1 MFQVAPRPAHHHG
14 VPEPL
19 NLSMS
24 HYQSPVAQKLNI
36 PRRLARPSFSEPSR
50 DAIARIDP
58 ALAGVPLEYIRKML
72 AGNANQCVAFLLD
85 ASLCLVLTDTA
96 RMIAALS
103 LLTIPSSLPCAH
115 LPPPTLDVPMRPTSQ
130 MPDASAFPSHV
141 LAILS
146 SRSSS
151 ATPTVASFADK
162 SSLPA
167 SATIPLY
174 PASAIVLSAH
184 CSLLPPLPQGLPASG
199 RRAALTLPVIPLTI
213 PSPET
218 FALLH
223 AYLHT
228 MRPDTLLAALLPSLA
243 SALPPMSA
251 ASSSTAPAGKLVYV
265 SQFSSDRL
273 LRLAHALAGAAFQRG
288 GPQGAMGALMA
299 HVKLVNGLWQNVCAL
314 GVFDAELWGVMD
326 LAWEVVLAAMT
337 QVNEK
342 R

>member
-1 MFQVAPRPAHHHG
+1 MFQVASRHHHG

-19 NLSMS
+19 NLAGLS

-50 DAIARIDP
+50 DAVARIDP
-58 ALAGVPLEYIRKML
+58 ALAGVPIEYIRKML
-72 AGNANQCVAFLLD
+72 AGNAHSYDDRGTIAPD
-85 ASLCLVLTDTA
+85 HPE
-96 RMIAALS
+96 RAALRT
-103 LLTIPSSLPCAH
+103 L
-115 LPPPTLDVPMRPTSQ
+115 PPTLDAPIRPSSQ
-130 MPDASAFPSHV
+130 TPDLAAFPTHV

-162 SSLPA
+162 GSLPP
-167 SATIPLY
+167 STTIPLY
-174 PASAIVLSAH
+174 PASALVLAAH

-199 RRAALTLPVIPLTI
+199 RRAALTLPVVPLTI

-228 MRPDTLLAALLPSLA
+228 MRPDTLLASLLPALA
-243 SALPPMSA
+243 AALPHMPA
-251 ASSSTAPAGKLVYV
+251 ASSSAAPPAGKLVYV
-265 SQFSSDRL
+265 AQFSSERL

-288 GPQGAMGALMA
+288 GPQGAMGGLMA
-299 HVKLVNGLWQNVCAL
+299 HVKLINGLWQNVCAL
-314 GVFDAELWGVMD
+314 GVFDAELWGVLD

-337 QVNEK
+337 QVAEN

>member
-1 MFQVAPRPAHHHG
+1 MFQVASRPAHHHG
-14 VPEPL
+14 AVPEPL

-36 PRRLARPSFSEPSR
+36 PRRLARPTFSEPSR
-50 DAIARIDP
+50 DSIARIDP
-58 ALAGVPLEYIRKML
+58 ALASVPLEYIRKML
-72 AGNANQCVAFLLD
+72 AGNANQ
-85 ASLCLVLTDTA
+85 
-96 RMIAALS
+96 MITALS
-103 LLTIPSSLPCAH
+103 LLTIPNSLPCAH
-115 LPPPTLDVPMRPTSQ
+115 LPPTLDAPVRPSSQ
-130 MPDASAFPSHV
+130 MPDLSSFPTHV

-151 ATPTVASFADK
+151 STPTVASFTDK
-162 SSLPA
+162 ASLPA
-167 SATIPLY
+167 SATMPLY
-174 PASAIVLSAH
+174 PVSALVLAAH
-184 CSLLPPLPQGLPASG
+184 CSLLPPLPQGLPSNG
-199 RRAALTLPVIPLTI
+199 RRATLTLPVIPLTV

-228 MRPDTLLAALLPSLA
+228 MRPDTLLASLLPGIA
-243 SALPPMSA
+243 SSIPQMSA
-251 ASSSTAPAGKLVYV
+251 ASSSAGSGKLVYV
-265 SQFSSDRL
+265 SQFSSERL

-288 GPQGAMGALMA
+288 GPQGAMGGLMA
-299 HVKLVNGLWQNVCAL
+299 HVKLINGLWQNVCAL

-337 QVNEK
+337 QVAEN

>member
-1 MFQVAPRPAHHHG
+1 MFQVASRHHHG

-19 NLSMS
+19 NLAGMS

-50 DAIARIDP
+50 DAVARIDP
-58 ALAGVPLEYIRKML
+58 ALAGVPIEYIRKML
-72 AGNANQCVAFLLD
+72 AGNAH
-85 ASLCLVLTDTA
+85 S
-96 RMIAALS
+96 MIAALS
-103 LLTIPSSLPCAH
+103 LLTIPSALPCAH
-115 LPPPTLDVPMRPTSQ
+115 LPPTLDAPIRPSSQ
-130 MPDASAFPSHV
+130 TPDLAAFPTHV

-162 SSLPA
+162 GSLPP
-167 SATIPLY
+167 STTIPLY
-174 PASAIVLSAH
+174 PASALVLAAH
-184 CSLLPPLPQGLPASG
+184 CSLLPPLPQGLPSSG
-199 RRAALTLPVIPLTI
+199 RRAALTLPVVPLTI

-228 MRPDTLLAALLPSLA
+228 LRADTLLASLLPALA
-243 SALPPMSA
+243 AALPHMPAAGSSA
-251 ASSSTAPAGKLVYV
+251 APPAGKLVYV
-265 SQFSSDRL
+265 AQFSSERL

-288 GPQGAMGALMA
+288 GPQGAMGGLMA
-299 HVKLVNGLWQNVCAL
+299 HVKLINGLWQNVCAL
-314 GVFDAELWGVMD
+314 GVFDAELWGVLD

-337 QVNEK
+337 QVAEN

>member
-1 MFQVAPRPAHHHG
+1 MFQVASRSAHHHG

-72 AGNANQCVAFLLD
+72 AGNANQ
-85 ASLCLVLTDTA
+85 
-96 RMIAALS
+96 MIAALS

-115 LPPPTLDVPMRPTSQ
+115 LPPTLDVPMRPTSQ